1 MRTSSSDPPP
11 LYGRLA
17 EGIRAKILVGS
28 LRPGDRMPSLR
39 RVRQQHRVSLSTAI
53 QAYQLL
59 ETQGH
64 LEARPKSGF
73 FVRVPPAAS
82 IPEPRSDPRAGH
94 PSVPV
99 HHAILHEA
107 IAAASDPANVPFG
120 AACISPE
127 LLPGRRLNL
136 ILRGIIGHRPLHS
149 ATYSLPPGLEAL
161 RRQIARRSGDLGCSL
176 GPEEVTITGGAL
188 EAINL
193 AMRAV
198 LRPGQALGV
207 ESPTFFGVLQAAAAM
222 GIKVVEIPTDSR
234 TGPDLDAL
242 ESAIRRHR
250 IKAFFVMPNCHN
262 PLGHVTADTAKKQ
275 LVELTAKHQVA
286 LIEDDLYG
294 DLAFAGPRPR
304 TAKSYDRADLVLL
317 CSSYSKTLAPGFRVG
332 WIAAGRFQDEVNR
345 LKFTLNIAT
354 PGLSQ
359 LALAEF
365 LDSGGYDR
373 HLRRLRVALAGQ
385 LAQVRHAAARY
396 FPDGTGIS
404 RPAGGHMLWVELP
417 RDTDAIDVFRR
428 ALQRRISV
436 LPGPIFAAGR
446 RFSNCLR
453 LNCGHLWS
461 EAHERA
467 LHTLG
472 ILCRERDR
480 RSPFSA
486 RKRVADPLQRTES
499 AMRLS
504 KKLDE
509 PA

>member
-1 MRTSSSDPPP
+1 
-11 LYGRLA
+11 
-17 EGIRAKILVGS
+17 
-28 LRPGDRMPSLR
+28 MPSLR
-39 RVRQQHRVSLSTAI
+39 HMSRRHRVSLSTAI

-82 IPEPRSDPRAGH
+82 IPEPRSDARAGR
-94 PSVPV
+94 PSVPAT
-99 HHAILHEA
+99 HAILREA
-107 IAAASDPANVPFG
+107 IDAAGDPANVPFG

-136 ILRGIIGHRPLHS
+136 ILRSIVGHRPLHS
-149 ATYSLPPGLEAL
+149 ALYTLPPGLEAL
-161 RRQIARRSGDLGCSL
+161 RRQIARRSGDLGCPLSPGEL
-176 GPEEVTITGGAL
+176 TITGGAL

-193 AMRAV
+193 AMRAA

-207 ESPTFFGVLQAAAAM
+207 ESPTFFGVLQAAASL
-222 GIKVVEIPTDSR
+222 GIQVVEIPTDPR

-250 IKAFFVMPNCHN
+250 IKAFFVIPNCHN
-262 PLGHVTADTAKKQ
+262 PLGHVTADEAKKD
-275 LVELTAKHQVA
+275 LVELTARHGVA

-294 DLAFAGPRPR
+294 DLAFEGPRPH
-304 TAKSYDRADLVLL
+304 TAKSYDRAELVLL

-345 LKFTLNIAT
+345 LKFTLNIAP
-354 PGLSQ
+354 PGLPQ
-359 LALAEF
+359 MALAQF

-373 HLRRLRVALAGQ
+373 HLRRLRLALAGQ
-385 LAQVRHAAARY
+385 LAQVRQAAARY
-396 FPDGTGIS
+396 FPEGTAIS

-417 RDTDAIDVFRR
+417 AGIDAVDVFRR

-446 RFSNCLR
+446 RFPNCLR

-461 EAHERA
+461 ESHERA

-472 ILCRERDR
+472 SLCRERAPSPARRQRETTGDR
-480 RSPFSA
+480 GGFS
-486 RKRVADPLQRTES
+486 KRGRWSKHRGSHADPADVR
-499 AMRLS
+499 
-504 KKLDE
+504 
-509 PA
+509 